1 MADFEEVYQLYG
13 RTVYCFLLNLS
24 RDPSLSEELTQE
36 TMVRAVLNISGFRG
50 TCKME
55 VWLCQIAKNLYYE
68 HCRKAGRSVPLE
80 QAGPEPADSRDLA
93 GELADKDMAQRILTV
108 LHTLEEPYKEV
119 FTLHALGDVPLKDI
133 SRLFGK
139 SGSWARVTYYRA
151 KAMIIVR
158 LEENGHEAK

>member
-13 RTVYCFLLNLS
+13 RKIYCFLLGLS

-36 TMVRAVLNISGFRG
+36 TMVRAIMNISSFRG
-50 TCKME
+50 DSKMD

-68 HCRKAGRSVPLE
+68 HCRKAHRSVSME
-80 QAGPEPADSRDLA
+80 QAGPDLVDSRDVA
-93 GELADKDMAQRILTV
+93 GALADKDLAQRILVV

-119 FTLHALGDVPLKDI
+119 FTLHALGDVPLKEI

-139 SGSWARVTYYRA
+139 SDSWARVTYYRA
-151 KAMIIVR
+151 KAMIAAG
-158 LEENGHEAK
+158 LEGSSK